1 MPCEKSWWNSRRMTS
16 ASATSVTW
24 NSSKQSSAAD
34 CGARSKEGLGTTCG
48 RRRRRRERRRR
59 GLRQR
64 RRRTRRGRSGGRRRG
79 RRRRGRRRRRS
90 QAVCT
95 SIGGRGRHVGKRGVR
110 RWQARVAH
118 RGARL
123 GDVVCES
130 RHRVTRAGVRLRA
143 VPQTGCGVAE
153 TTWQEQ
159 FPQLRRLP
167 VLVQPLMDLEHE
179 LVEVD
184 APSVSRGALLSHF
197 LALAGGTAS
206 GRRGSRAASSRSA
219 GRRNRKRCP

>member
-1 MPCEKSWWNSRRMTS
+1 MATITMPCEKSWWNSRRMTS

-143 VPQTGCGVAE
+143 VPQTGCAV
-153 TTWQEQ
+153 W
-159 FPQLRRLP
+159 RR
-167 VLVQPLMDLEHE
+167 
-179 LVEVD
+179 
-184 APSVSRGALLSHF
+184 
-197 LALAGGTAS
+197 
-206 GRRGSRAASSRSA
+206 RRGKSSFRSCAACRCSCSRLWISSMNSWKWTRLASAAARS
-219 GRRNRKRCP
+219 